1 MIVYAT
7 IFIAFMFIILWPY
20 AHLSPLHLTPPTP
33 TPMGNLPIRAPSWQ
47 YRKRHSVPTL
57 EYPATFTTTT
67 QLLIR

>member
-33 TPMGNLPIRAPSWQ
+33 TPMGNLPSRGFSGFSGFLD
-47 YRKRHSVPTL
+47 RVG
-57 EYPATFTTTT
+57 
-67 QLLIR
+67 